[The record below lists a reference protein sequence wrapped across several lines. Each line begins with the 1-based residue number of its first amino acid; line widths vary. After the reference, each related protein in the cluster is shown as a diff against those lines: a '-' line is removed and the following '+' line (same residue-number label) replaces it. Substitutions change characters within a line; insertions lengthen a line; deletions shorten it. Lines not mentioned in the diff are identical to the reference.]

1 MAAPHTRDVRPTNDE
16 HVAKSKTNRF
26 SSTAAKVLIARTND
40 DSQPQ
45 YAENRL
51 LSARCCDRLRGV
63 PEKKKS
69 AKRYSA
75 KQNSTHKTI
84 SQKELAERLGFS
96 PATVSLVLSRSGAA
110 DSIPQDTKDLIFG
123 AAQKF
128 NYRPN
133 LLARSLR
140 TRRSFTV
147 GVIVPEISEGYTATV
162 LSGIEDCLLEQHYF
176 FFVTSHRHRA
186 DLIEEYPKTFLDRG
200 VDGIIAVDTP
210 WNHKLPVPVVTVSGH
225 NQVGG
230 VTNIVVN
237 HRRASH
243 LALAHLVE
251 LGHRK
256 IAFIKGQDFSSD
268 TEIRW
273 KSNLEAAARLGIRIL
288 PKLTAQL
295 EEDSPSP
302 QVGYKATKKL
312 IKSRELFTAI
322 LAFNDVSALGAIRA
336 LFEAG
341 LRVPE
346 DVSVVGFDD
355 IQSAEFQ
362 HPGLTTIRQP
372 LRKMGKTAAEVVL
385 RSVRA
390 PFEDRHV
397 PEIVVEPELVIR
409 ESTCETKS
417 GNNVDVEARVPARI

>member
-1 MAAPHTRDVRPTNDE
+1 MP
-16 HVAKSKTNRF
+16 
-26 SSTAAKVLIARTND
+26 
-40 DSQPQ
+40 
-45 YAENRL
+45 
-51 LSARCCDRLRGV
+51 G
-63 PEKKKS
+63 KKKRATRS
-69 AKRYSA
+69 AA
-75 KQNSTHKTI
+75 KQNSTQKTI

-96 PATVSLVLSRSGAA
+96 PATVSLVLNRSGAA
-110 DSIPQDTKDLIFG
+110 DSIPKETKDLIFE
-123 AAQKF
+123 AAHKF

-162 LSGIEDCLLEQHYF
+162 LSGIEDYLLQESYF

-200 VDGIIAVDTP
+200 VDGVIAVDTP
-210 WNHKLPVPVVTVSGH
+210 WNHRLPVPVVTVSGH
-225 NQVGG
+225 NQVEG

-237 HRRASH
+237 HRRAAH
-243 LALAHLVE
+243 LALAHVVG

-268 TEIRW
+268 TEVRW
-273 KSNLEAAARLGIRIL
+273 KSNLEAAAKLGVRVS
-288 PKLTAQL
+288 PELTVQL

-302 QVGYKATKKL
+302 QVGYKVTKRL
-312 IKSRELFTAI
+312 IKREPFTAI
-322 LAFNDVSALGAIRA
+322 VAFNDVSAIGAIRA

-355 IQSAEFQ
+355 IQSAAFQ

-372 LRKMGKTAAEVVL
+372 LRKMGRTAAEVVL
-385 RSVRA
+385 RRIRNPNDA
-390 PFEDRHV
+390 DHA
-397 PEIVVEPELVIR
+397 PEIVVEPELVTR
-409 ESTCETKS
+409 ESTCEIKS
-417 GNNVDVEARVPARI
+417 AHDVAAEARLPAGM

>member
-1 MAAPHTRDVRPTNDE
+1 VPSKRRSVGAAGGNRRK
-16 HVAKSKTNRF
+16 AQKS
-26 SSTAAKVLIARTND
+26 L
-40 DSQPQ
+40 
-45 YAENRL
+45 
-51 LSARCCDRLRGV
+51 
-63 PEKKKS
+63 
-69 AKRYSA
+69 
-75 KQNSTHKTI
+75 
-84 SQKELAERLGFS
+84 SQKELAARLGFS
-96 PATVSLVLSRSGAA
+96 PATVSLVLNRSCGA
-110 DSIPQDTKDLIFG
+110 DSIPQETKDLILN
-123 AAQKF
+123 AARKL

-140 TRRSFTV
+140 TQRSFTV

-162 LSGIEDCLLEQHYF
+162 LSGIEDYLLGEGYF
-176 FFVTSHRHRA
+176 FFVTSHRHRP
-186 DLIEEYPKTFLDRG
+186 DLIDEYPKTFLDRG
-200 VDGIIAVDTP
+200 VDGVIAVDTP

-225 NQVGG
+225 NQVDG

-237 HRRASH
+237 HQRASH

-251 LGHRK
+251 LGHRR

-273 KSNLEAAARLGIRIL
+273 KSNLEAAARLGIRIS

-302 QVGYKATKKL
+302 HVGYKITKKL
-312 IKSRELFTAI
+312 IKSREPFTAI

-341 LRVPE
+341 LRVPD

-385 RSVRA
+385 HRVRT
-390 PFEDRHV
+390 PSEERRRR
-397 PEIVVEPELVIR
+397 EIVVEPELIIR
-409 ESTCETKS
+409 ESTCQMNSDCVAVTHA
-417 GNNVDVEARVPARI
+417 GLRVQQL

>member
-1 MAAPHTRDVRPTNDE
+1 MP
-16 HVAKSKTNRF
+16 S
-26 SSTAAKVLIARTND
+26 
-40 DSQPQ
+40 
-45 YAENRL
+45 
-51 LSARCCDRLRGV
+51 
-63 PEKKKS
+63 KKKRARVS
-69 AKRYSA
+69 AT
-75 KQNSTHKTI
+75 THKSIT
-84 SQKELAERLGFS
+84 QKELAERLGLS
-96 PATVSLVLSRSGAA
+96 PATVSLVLNRSSNS
-110 DSIPQDTKDLIFG
+110 DSIPQRTKDLIF
-123 AAQKF
+123 ATAQKF

-133 LLARSLR
+133 FLARSLR
-140 TRRSFTV
+140 TRRTYTV
-147 GVIVPEISEGYTATV
+147 GVIVPEISEGYNATV
-162 LSGIEDCLLEQHYF
+162 LSGIEDYLLQEGYF
-176 FFVTSHRHRA
+176 FFVTSHRHRSE
-186 DLIEEYPKTFLDRG
+186 LIEEYPKTFLDRG

-225 NQVGG
+225 NSMDG

-237 HRRASH
+237 HQRASH

-256 IAFIKGQDFSSD
+256 IAFLKGQDFSSD

-273 KSNLEAAARLGIRIL
+273 RSNLDAAARLGIRIS
-288 PKLTAQL
+288 PKITAQL
-295 EEDSPSP
+295 QEDSPSP
-302 QVGYKATKKL
+302 QVGYEVTKKL
-312 IKSRELFTAI
+312 INSREPFTAI

-385 RSVRA
+385 RGVRT
-390 PFEDRHV
+390 PSNSNDRQV
-397 PEIVVEPELVIR
+397 REIVVEPELIVR
-409 ESTCETKS
+409 ESTCEINSSYVASASAET
-417 GNNVDVEARVPARI
+417 ARPL

>member
-1 MAAPHTRDVRPTNDE
+1 MRRAAEQD
-16 HVAKSKTNRF
+16 SK
-26 SSTAAKVLIARTND
+26 
-40 DSQPQ
+40 Q
-45 YAENRL
+45 
-51 LSARCCDRLRGV
+51 
-63 PEKKKS
+63 
-69 AKRYSA
+69 
-75 KQNSTHKTI
+75 KTI
-84 SQKELAERLGFS
+84 SQKELAARLGFS
-96 PATVSLVLSRSGAA
+96 PATVSLVLNRSGAA
-110 DSIPQDTKDLIFG
+110 DSIPQETKDLIFD
-123 AAQKF
+123 AARKF

-162 LSGIEDCLLEQHYF
+162 LSGIEDYLLEEDYF

-200 VDGIIAVDTP
+200 VDGVIAVDTS

-225 NQVGG
+225 NRVEG

-237 HRRASH
+237 HRRAAH
-243 LALAHLVE
+243 LALAHVVG

-268 TEIRW
+268 TEVRW
-273 KSNLEAAARLGIRIL
+273 KSNLEAAAKLGIRVSA
-288 PKLTAQL
+288 KLTVQL

-302 QVGYKATKKL
+302 QVGYRMTRRL
-312 IKSRELFTAI
+312 IKSREPFSAI
-322 LAFNDVSALGAIRA
+322 VAFNDVSALGAIRA

-355 IQSAEFQ
+355 IQSAAFQ

-372 LRKMGKTAAEVVL
+372 LRKMGRTAAEVVL
-385 RSVRA
+385 
-390 PFEDRHV
+390 DRIRNPHDANHS

-409 ESTCETKS
+409 ESTCKTKPS
-417 GNNVDVEARVPARI
+417 YDVAADARLLARI

>member
-1 MAAPHTRDVRPTNDE
+1 
-16 HVAKSKTNRF
+16 
-26 SSTAAKVLIARTND
+26 
-40 DSQPQ
+40 
-45 YAENRL
+45 
-51 LSARCCDRLRGV
+51 
-63 PEKKKS
+63 
-69 AKRYSA
+69 
-75 KQNSTHKTI
+75 
-84 SQKELAERLGFS
+84 LGFS
-96 PATVSLVLSRSGAA
+96 PATVSLVLNRSGAA
-110 DSIPQDTKDLIFG
+110 DSIPKETKDLIFE

-147 GVIVPEISEGYTATV
+147 GVIVPEVSEGYTATV
-162 LSGIEDCLLEQHYF
+162 LSGIEDCLLEENYF

-225 NQVGG
+225 NQVEG

-237 HRRASH
+237 HRRAAH

-268 TEIRW
+268 TAVRW
-273 KSNLEAAARLGIRIL
+273 KSNLEAAAKLEIRVS

-295 EEDSPSP
+295 EEDDPSP
-302 QVGYKATKKL
+302 QVGYKVTRKL
-312 IKSRELFTAI
+312 IKSREPFTAI
-322 LAFNDVSALGAIRA
+322 VAFNDVSALGAIRA

-355 IQSAEFQ
+355 IQSAAFQ

-372 LRKMGKTAAEVVL
+372 LREMGRTSAEVVL
-385 RSVRA
+385 RRIRHPHEDNRA
-390 PFEDRHV
+390 
-397 PEIVVEPELVIR
+397 PEIVVEAELVIR

-417 GNNVDVEARVPARI
+417 SYGVAAEARVPARI